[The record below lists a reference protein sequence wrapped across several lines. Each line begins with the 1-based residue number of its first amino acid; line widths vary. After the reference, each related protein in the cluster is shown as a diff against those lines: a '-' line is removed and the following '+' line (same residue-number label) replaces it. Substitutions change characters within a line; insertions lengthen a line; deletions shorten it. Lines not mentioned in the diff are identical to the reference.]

1 MNWFKLRGTKVS
13 ASVILASSLML
24 AACSGAKDNGGGR
37 QSDSPSGDVKAAS
50 SLAPYEINIYIPGK
64 MSKEVGTVEQAI
76 NAYLKDKINATV
88 KLNFTEW
95 ANYTTKT
102 NLMIT
107 SGEKFDLM
115 YTANSYGFANE
126 VAKGTYLQLDDLIAK
141 YGQDI
146 LKNLAPVYV
155 KGSKINGKMYGVPS
169 NKEYAASQTL
179 LVRKDLMQKYNL
191 DPSKIKT
198 YHDFTDWFKV
208 IKDGEPNITP
218 FAGVGDGSSIMASLF
233 ELFNGDYFGVLD
245 KSAND
250 LKVIDA
256 FSNPKYL
263 EALHQLRDW
272 YNAGYIIKDA
282 ATTQVTR
289 DEYMKN
295 GKVFSFMVSS
305 KPGIDKEK
313 SLTTGM
319 DLQQVDF
326 SEPYST
332 TADVT
337 GAILAVSRTSADPE
351 RVVKFLNLLYS
362 DKTLLNMIDWGIE
375 GKHYVKVS
383 DNVIDF
389 PPGLNSQTVG
399 YSAQGDQW
407 IFGNQFNSYVLKT
420 EDPHK
425 WDKFKQFNDSA
436 KVSKAMGFIFDPT
449 PVQNEINACAIIYN
463 QYRAGLLSGSLDLDK
478 NLPVMVEKLKSN
490 GLDKIIAEKQKQ
502 LDKWAQTNA
511 NK

>member
-1 MNWFKLRGTKVS
+1 LNWFKIRGSKAS

-24 AACSGAKDNGGGR
+24 AACGGAKDSGGGQ
-37 QSDSPSGDVKAAS
+37 QSASSSGDVKATS
-50 SLAPYEINIYIPGK
+50 SLAPYEISIYIPGPMAK
-64 MSKEVGTVEQAI
+64 DVGTVEQAI
-76 NAYLKDKINATV
+76 NAYLQDKINATV

-95 ANYTTKT
+95 ANYVTKT

-115 YTANSYGFANE
+115 YTANSLGFANE
-126 VAKGTYLQLDDLIAK
+126 VAKGTFLQLDDLITK
-141 YGQDI
+141 DGPDI

-179 LVRKDLMQKYNL
+179 LVRKDLMQKYHL

-198 YHDFTDWFKV
+198 YRDFTDWFKI
-208 IKDGEPNITP
+208 IKDGEPSITP
-218 FAGVGDGSSIMASLF
+218 FAGVGDGGSIMASLF

-245 KSAND
+245 KTAND
-250 LKVIDA
+250 LKVIDV

-326 SEPYST
+326 SVPYST

-337 GAILAVSRTSADPE
+337 GAILAVSRTSTDPD

-389 PPGLNSQTVG
+389 PPGVNSQSVG

-407 IFGNQFNSYVLKT
+407 IFGNQFNSYILKT
-420 EDPHK
+420 EDPQK
-425 WDKFKQFNDSA
+425 WDKFKQFNDKA
-436 KVSKAMGFIFDPT
+436 TVSKAMGFTFDPT
-449 PVQNEINACAIIYN
+449 PVQNEINACTNIYN
-463 QYRAGLLSGSLDLDK
+463 QYKAGLLSGSLDVDK
-478 NLPVMVEKLKSN
+478 NLPLMVDKLKSN
-490 GLDKIIAEKQKQ
+490 GLEKIIAEKQKQ
-502 LDKWAQTNA
+502 LDKWAQANA
-511 NK
+511 TK